1 MSPKAE
7 TAKLDEK
14 EKKEALRV
22 EIKSKVKEKIDLL
35 MYQEVEKVRRI
46 RPDQP
51 DSPMKGFQIAQFD
64 DLSSV
69 NHNGESI
76 HGDDEDQFDM
86 GS

>member
-1 MSPKAE
+1 
-7 TAKLDEK
+7 
-14 EKKEALRV
+14 
-22 EIKSKVKEKIDLL
+22 

-46 RPDQP
+46 RSDQP

-76 HGDDEDQFDM
+76 NDDED
-86 GS
+86 